1 MTNKLANA
9 IFNQG
14 NVTTTQNGAKAFKTT
29 GSACLDFYS
38 RAGALRN
45 DQSALLDLF
54 KRAFAES
61 PEAAIVLA
69 FNLRDIRGGSKERL
83 SGQNIF
89 KWLYEN
95 HEQTFNKIVSLI
107 PEYGYWK
114 DIIPLY
120 NSPAVV
126 NAVSIQLAKDA
137 LSDHPSL
144 LAKWMPSANAGKAAR
159 KLAKSWMIALQIEN
173 EAEYRRGLSAIRANI
188 GPVEGLMSAK
198 KWELVQYEGVP
209 AVAMKRYGK
218 AFAKH
223 DHARF
228 DAFIKA
234 AVRGEVEVKAGTLLP
249 HELLAQYVVASGY
262 SYRLNSENDV
272 VEAQWKNLEDY
283 TNGENVLVMPDVSG
297 SMISEAFG
305 KVTAF
310 HTSIALA
317 IYFAQR
323 NNGAFKNQFV
333 TFSKKPKFITLQG
346 TSLHE
351 AIETVLSDVE
361 MANTDLM
368 ASIKGI
374 LDIAKKNKV
383 PQKHM
388 PTKIVIVSDM
398 QFDCTGDMTNFEAM
412 KSAFKAAGYQMPEI
426 VFWTVNASIK
436 KNTPVTKNEHGV
448 ALVSGASPASLQFVL
463 GGKIESP
470 METMLKTLNAE
481 RYKLV
486 REVLGM

>member
-1 MTNKLANA
+1 MTNKLSNA

-14 NVTTTQNGAKAFKTT
+14 NMTTTQNGAKTPERT

-45 DQSALLDLF
+45 SQAELLDLF
-54 KRAFAES
+54 KKAFNES
-61 PEAAIVLA
+61 PEAAVVLA

-83 SGQNIF
+83 SGQSIF

-95 HEQTFNKIVSLI
+95 HEAYFNKIVGLV

-114 DIIPLY
+114 DILPLY

-126 NAVSIQLAKDA
+126 NAVATQLAKDA

-144 LAKWMPSANAGKAAR
+144 LAKWMPSVNAGKAAR

-173 EAEYRRGLSAIRANI
+173 ESEYRRGLSAIRANI
-188 GPVEGLMSAK
+188 GPVESLMSAK
-198 KWELVQYEGVP
+198 KWELIKYETVP
-209 AVAMKRYGK
+209 AVAMKRYGG
-218 AFAKH
+218 AFASH

-228 DAFIKA
+228 EAFIKA

-249 HELLAQYVVASGY
+249 HELLAQYVTAMGY
-262 SYRLNSENDV
+262 SYNLSSENPV

-333 TFSKKPKFITLQG
+333 TFSNKPKFITLQG

-351 AIETVLSDVE
+351 AIQTVLSDVE
-361 MANTDLM
+361 MGNTNLM
-368 ASIKGI
+368 ASIKGV
-374 LDIAKKNKV
+374 LDVAKKNSV
-383 PQKHM
+383 SQKDM
-388 PTKIVIVSDM
+388 PTKLIIISDM
-398 QFDCTGDMTNFEAM
+398 QFDCTGNMTNFEAM
-412 KSAFKAAGYQMPEI
+412 KRAFELAGYKMPEI

-436 KNTPVTKNEHGV
+436 KNTPVTKNEYGV
-448 ALVSGASPASLQFVL
+448 ALVSGGSPASLQFVL

-470 METMLKTLNAE
+470 MDTMLKVLNAE
-481 RYKLV
+481 RYEPV
-486 REVLGM
+486 RKSLGV